1 MTKPN
6 GLNSV
11 RMMANGKKAEIM
23 IYDVI
28 GESFFFEG
36 VTAKSVAESLAAI
49 GSAEEIDV
57 RINSPGGSVWQGMA
71 IYNGLKNH
79 SAKINV
85 HIDGLAASMATVVA
99 MAGDN
104 INMAQNA
111 MFMIHEPRTYAEG
124 TAEDML
130 SQASMLEKLTTQAVG
145 VYVSRTKMKEEDV
158 RSAMNAET
166 WYTAEEAK
174 AAGFITNITANKQI
188 TAHYDVSK
196 FEKAPLWAQSQMKA
210 LVAVPE
216 QKVEP
221 MTEKTQESPKAESV
235 DVEAIKAQAI
245 ADERN
250 RITEI
255 HALCKQAGK
264 PEMAAKFCESPTM
277 TVADVQ
283 KSLFDV
289 LCKSNSPIGED
300 ANTGETA
307 KPDENAKYR
316 AEFKE
321 GKYSMTEDQYVSL
334 RRAED
339 GLEEFI
345 TKK

>member
-11 RMMANGKKAEIM
+11 RMIANGKKAEIM

-28 GESFFFEG
+28 GESFFFDG

-85 HIDGLAASMATVVA
+85 HIDGLAASMATIVA
-99 MAGDN
+99 MAGDT

-124 TAEDML
+124 TAEDLL
-130 SQASMLEKLTTQAVG
+130 SQASLLEKLTTQAVLT
-145 VYVSRTKMKEEDV
+145 YVSRTKMKEEDV
-158 RSAMNAET
+158 RAAMSAET

-174 AAGFITNITANKQI
+174 AAGFITNIAANKQI

-196 FEKAPLWAQSQMKA
+196 FDKAPSWAQSQMKA
-210 LVAVPE
+210 LVAVPD
-216 QKVEP
+216 KKEP
-221 MTEKTQESPKAESV
+221 EKMSEKTPEPKAETV
-235 DVEAIKAQAI
+235 DVEAIKAQAV
-245 ADERN
+245 AAERN

-289 LCKSNSPIGED
+289 LCKSNSPVGED

>member
-1 MTKPN
+1 MT
-6 GLNSV
+6 GRIDLNSI
-11 RMMANGKKAEIM
+11 RMVAGGKKAEIL

-36 VTAKSVAESLAAI
+36 VTAKNVAESMAAI

-57 RINSPGGSVWQGMA
+57 RINSPGGSVFQGMA

-79 SAKINV
+79 PAKINV

-99 MAGDN
+99 MAGDT
-104 INMAQNA
+104 INMAKNA
-111 MFMIHEPRTYAEG
+111 MFMIHEPRASVYG

-130 SQASMLEKLTTQAVG
+130 SQASMLEKLTSQVVD
-145 VYVSRTKMKEEDV
+145 VYTSRTQMSESDV
-158 RSAMNAET
+158 RAAMSAET
-166 WYTAEEAK
+166 WYAADEAK
-174 AAGFITNITANKQI
+174 AAGLVTNITANKQI
-188 TAHYDVSK
+188 TAHFDVTT
-196 FEKAPLWAQSQMKA
+196 FDKAPQWAQTKMKA

-221 MTEKTQESPKAESV
+221 MTKETPETPKAEAV

-245 ADERN
+245 KEERE

-255 HALCKQAGK
+255 HALCNQAQK

-277 TVADVQ
+277 SAADVRV
-283 KSLFDV
+283 SLFDV
-289 LCKSNSPIGED
+289 LCKSNVPVGDGGGSGVD
-300 ANTGETA
+300 QT
-307 KPDENAKYR
+307 PDENAKYK
-316 AEFKE
+316 AEFKA
-321 GKYSMTEDQYVSL
+321 GSYKMTEEQFVSL

-339 GLEEFI
+339 GLESFV
-345 TKK
+345 K